1 MRNLFKPE
9 TAVIKKIT
17 AQTPDTATY
26 TLAFADERKQAEY
39 SFQPG
44 QFNMIT
50 LLGIGEAPISISSP
64 ADERSTFDHTIRRVG
79 NLTKAL
85 AGLKEGD
92 TVGIRGPYGN
102 GWPVEEMRGKNIL
115 LIGGGIGLAPLR
127 PLIMQVARHRED
139 FGFFEIL
146 YGARTPADALFS
158 NEYDAWRK
166 IPDTKLW
173 LTVDWVPDGQ
183 KWGHDVG
190 LVTALIEDRMESKPL
205 NTIVVTCGPEIMMKF
220 VIKGLLANGFKPG
233 QIYVSL
239 ERRMECGVAKCG
251 HCQMGPIYVCKDG
264 PVFNYTEI
272 KDLPEEAL

>member
-127 PLIMQVARHRED
+127 PVIMQVARHRED

-158 NEYDAWRK
+158 HEYDAWRK

-183 KWGHDVG
+183 EWGHDVG
-190 LVTALIEDRMESKPL
+190 LVTALMEDRMESKPL

-220 VIKGLLANGFKPG
+220 VVKGLLANGFKPG